1 MWVEC
6 MEATNILLLFLKGI
20 TLGIKYYTFVDN
32 KTK

>member
-1 MWVEC
+1 